1 MSIRCLNEEERDW
14 ENLGMEGIVMSR
26 KSIGKI
32 GIEEKKGEE
41 KGEIGIIE
49 EVEKMK
55 VLEI

>member
-1 MSIRCLNEEERDW
+1 
-14 ENLGMEGIVMSR
+14 MSR